1 MAPKTRQAQLQ
12 TDLNKM
18 AAEQHLEYLRSTQFT
33 EATVQVAA
41 SFINP
46 SRVISL
52 ANLGIVRLLSTSS
65 CMSTC
70 SQFA

>member
-33 EATVQVAA
+33 EATVQVIA
-41 SFINP
+41 SSSTHSDRMILCE
-46 SRVISL
+46 SL
-52 ANLGIVRLLSTSS
+52 
-65 CMSTC
+65 
-70 SQFA
+70 